1 MLFVSIVID
10 YFKWHYSRAF
20 SELFHVWMN
29 FVWFVIHFFS
39 LSELAHAWFAPFK
52 RLTEERGSLFSFED
66 LAGFVIIN
74 LFSRLLG
81 ALLRTILIVTGVVV
95 LLLLTALGILSFI
108 FWITAPV
115 ALLSGFVMSLSL
127 IFTSFVI

>member
-1 MLFVSIVID
+1 MLFVSIVTD

-52 RLTEERGSLFSFED
+52 RLTEERGNLFSFED

-81 ALLRTILIVTGVVV
+81 ALLRTILIIIGVAV
-95 LLLLTALGILSFI
+95 LLLLTVLGVLVFI
-108 FWITAPV
+108 FWATAPA
-115 ALLSGFVMSLSL
+115 ALLSAFGVSLGL
-127 IFTSFVI
+127 IFTNFVI